1 MADTAAQYKPALL
14 TAEATHRALATGM
27 QIGKRFHFAPVIR
40 IGDGKQLQL
49 GELFLADGR

>member
-27 QIGKRFHFAPVIR
+27 PIGKRFHFAPAIR